1 MKNKKA
7 LIIWGLV
14 GVLVIYFG
22 INGFA
27 GIAEVQ
33 EQIKSI
39 KLKIIGEQIK
49 LLQEKILGAGKEKPK
64 PVVVESEP
72 VKSKEELSKSLE
84 EQIKQLEAVVRV
96 LRPKAMDEEV
106 LRLEKKITE
115 ISVAIGAA
123 EGEKLVDL
131 QKEFNK
137 AVTDYNKLS
146 LEVRKALDENIK
158 AKQADAIREQIR
170 ALKEKISLLPTPESF
185 KKVAAVK
192 DESKKASLQ
201 LLQEQIKAV
210 KAKLLAEQIKA
221 VQEKIDQ
228 LKAK

>member
-7 LIIWGLV
+7 LILWGIV

-27 GIAEVQ
+27 GISEVQ
-33 EQIKSI
+33 EQLKST
-39 KLKIIGEQIK
+39 KLKLIGEQIK
-49 LLQEKILGAGKEKPK
+49 LLQEKILGVNKGKPE
-64 PVVVESEP
+64 PVKIVTES

-84 EQIKQLEAVVRV
+84 EQIKQIEAVVRA

-158 AKQADAIREQIR
+158 AKQADALREQIR
-170 ALKEKISLLPTPESF
+170 ALQDRIKLLPTASS
-185 KKVAAVK
+185 VAKAAETK

-201 LLQEQIKAV
+201 LLQEQIKSI

-221 VQEKIDQ
+221 VQEKINQ